1 MDSTL
6 SAFSQTK
13 ADGRSL
19 APRRSAVGGALSLL
33 TLLALFVFGPRNAL
47 AQDTPWKGNS
57 VNDIDTVGSTDNS
70 TGTQFYLYNIATGMF
85 LNQGGYWGTSPD
97 VRTVGLP
104 LHLYSYDATRSGDS
118 STSGGGGADGGGDQG
133 GGPGGGGNGPQS
145 SNSSTKRRAS
155 TPGSTLTSYGSS
167 TSSFPYQL
175 NAGVQK
181 ATDEGSTETTYTA
194 FLGYITQT
202 SGESGYDY
210 YRAML
215 DCTTGQGL
223 TGIAFVDA
231 SQDSTTY
238 YICLYAYSEGG
249 CCDRDSSSSI
259 TFSTDNIG
267 YLCVQLSEDGTEYEA
282 VVKYSIHDDSLAY
295 AQWQIVTLQD
305 LIDNFQSTEGS
316 FASPVDATFLV
327 TDPNFHRRN
336 TDLTKAWEVYH
347 SNDDTSGSFERGWQ
361 SEINTTAYAQTD
373 TATVIA
379 SMGFIDGI
387 AASDSTLFDAETQR
401 YFCRLYGKYYT
412 ANILWPSSSS
422 STDSITVL
430 QAVTPERKGW
440 YEVSCKGF
448 QYGDATGWLYANV
461 TGSEGTTQNT
471 SALVALYSLDS
482 TSEWEGIEFN
492 ESTNTDSIWGS
503 ADITNSDSVTARAV
517 LYGGQLLT
525 SIDTYEEYEAIAY
538 VYVDSASTEQV
549 ISLGVVAGKS
559 GSALGWV
566 AFDDVQLRYLGN
578 ATQYIVLDET
588 DTQLSYP
595 STEESEESEESAAA
609 DDDSTEGS
617 GSSSVKIGLNDQLA
631 NAITYGKNKANNG
644 DSTAVISNM
653 TNYTLVLSRP
663 LVDNQWNSL
672 VLPVDLTPSQLLGAF
687 GANYRLA
694 QFTSVEVGENNDAQT
709 ICFTSVA
716 HTDSLHAGY
725 LYIVKPQ
732 SSTLYPV
739 NNTGFSSFTTP
750 MPTSS
755 DQISS
760 YQKDI
765 SQDYYLIPQVSF
777 PQSAVNAGAYEAEVE
792 NEGIE
797 AMESDSILYFHGTYL
812 YQTSRV
818 PTGSYVVGR
827 IASTTTD
834 DDGNESTT
842 YTYGWYHYTGSKYL
856 TIKGFRTWIDNVP
869 YDSVADTDGTL
880 SDNETEGGEV
890 ASVLYFTIDGAED
903 ETLSD
908 AVSTGLVSIPVA
920 NTTTN
925 SSSTSKS
932 KTDNRVYSLSGQLIQ
947 EGSSLDNLA
956 KGIYLLNGQKYIV
969 K

>member
-1 MDSTL
+1 MPPS
-6 SAFSQTK
+6 SVAFC
-13 ADGRSL
+13 
-19 APRRSAVGGALSLL
+19 
-33 TLLALFVFGPRNAL
+33 
-47 AQDTPWKGNS
+47 TP
-57 VNDIDTVGSTDNS
+57 
-70 TGTQFYLYNIATGMF
+70 
-85 LNQGGYWGTSPD
+85 
-97 VRTVGLP
+97 
-104 LHLYSYDATRSGDS
+104 GDS
-118 STSGGGGADGGGDQG
+118 LS
-133 GGPGGGGNGPQS
+133 
-145 SNSSTKRRAS
+145 
-155 TPGSTLTSYGSS
+155 SYGSS

-181 ATDEGSTETTYTA
+181 ATDEGGTETAYTA

-231 SQDSTTY
+231 GTDSTAY
-238 YICLYAYSEGG
+238 YICLYAYSGSG

-259 TFSTDNIG
+259 TVSTSNIG

-282 VVKYSIHDDSLAY
+282 VVKYSIDDDSTAY

-336 TDLTKAWEVYH
+336 TDLNDAWIVTH
-347 SNDDTSGSFERGWQ
+347 TANTSANSFERGWQ
-361 SEINTTAYAQTD
+361 SEVNTTAYAQTD

-387 AASDSTLFDAETQR
+387 AASDSTLFDAVTQR
-401 YFCRLYGKYYT
+401 YFCRLYGKFYT
-412 ANILWPSSSS
+412 ANILWPSSC
-422 STDSITVL
+422 TDSITVL

-440 YEVSCKGF
+440 YEVNCKGF

-461 TGSEGTTQNT
+461 TESEETTQNT

-482 TSEWEGIEFN
+482 TSDWEGIEFN
-492 ESTNTDSIWGS
+492 ESTDTDSIWGS
-503 ADITNSDSVTARAV
+503 ADITESDSVTARAV

-549 ISLGVVAGKS
+549 ISLGVVAGNS
-559 GSALGWV
+559 GSGLGWV

-588 DTQLSYP
+588 DTALSYA
-595 STEESEESEESAAA
+595 STEESGESESAAA
-609 DDDSTEGS
+609 DDDSTDGS
-617 GSSSVKIGLNDQLA
+617 GSSSVQIGLNDQLA
-631 NAITYGKNKANNG
+631 NAIAYGKNKANSNDG
-644 DSTAVISNM
+644 TAVISNM
-653 TNYTLVLSRP
+653 TNYTLILSRP

-687 GANYRLA
+687 GTNYRLA

-716 HTDSLHAGY
+716 YTDSLHAGY

-732 SSTLYPV
+732 SSTLYAV
-739 NNTGFSSFTTP
+739 NETGFSSFTTP

-755 DQISS
+755 DQIGG

-765 SQDYYLIPQVSF
+765 SQEYYLIPQVSF

-834 DDGNESTT
+834 DDGNSTTT
-842 YTYGWYHYTGSKYL
+842 YTYGWYHYTGSKSL
-856 TIKGFRTWIDNVP
+856 TIKGFRTWIDTES
-869 YDSVADTDGTL
+869 YDSVADTEGTVG
-880 SDNETEGGEV
+880 DNDTGTV

-903 ETLSD
+903 ESLSD

-920 NTTTN
+920 NTTT

-956 KGIYLLNGQKYIV
+956 KGVYLLNGQKYIV